1 MENVETE
8 IKFRI
13 PNISL
18 IEDIL
23 SDSFILE
30 RINAKSWKSI
40 ALTSIY
46 YDTPFQHLLKRGIVY
61 RVRKEGE
68 RFTATIKKE
77 GTSRGYLQQRQE
89 WNIEVSSLSP
99 DMSPFLYASVGSE
112 IKEAIGSSDLQPLFS
127 SCFTRTYALL
137 FLEKSTQVGLA
148 VDVGEILAEN
158 AAEPI
163 CELELEL
170 KHGELPVMLQAGHII
185 SEKYGL
191 LPEGR
196 SKFSRG
202 LALLGVK

>member
-1 MENVETE
+1 M
-8 IKFRI
+8 
-13 PNISL
+13 
-18 IEDIL
+18 
-23 SDSFILE
+23 E

-137 FLEKSTQVGLA
+137 FLEKVPRWDWLLMWGNSGR
-148 VDVGEILAEN
+148 N

-170 KHGELPVMLQAGHII
+170 HGELPVMLQAGHTI
-185 SEKYGL
+185 SESTA

-196 SKFSRG
+196 SKFSG
-202 LALLGVK
+202 DWLF